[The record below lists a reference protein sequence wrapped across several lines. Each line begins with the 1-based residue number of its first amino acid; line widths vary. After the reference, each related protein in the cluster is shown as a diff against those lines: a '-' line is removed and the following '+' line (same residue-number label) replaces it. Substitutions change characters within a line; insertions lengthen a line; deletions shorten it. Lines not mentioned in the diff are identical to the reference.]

1 MRSEDLEKYDY
12 SPVMGEPEN
21 GFYPVPKGRGT
32 YYWNGERIVPKERG
46 DGGEGQDDRLARPGV
61 CRHEGR
67 STLQG
72 AEATPFWFEYCALC
86 EGSDDE

>member
-32 YYWNGERIVPKERG
+32 YYWNGKMIVPKE
-46 DGGEGQDDRLARPGV
+46 EGQ
-61 CRHEGR
+61 HEKEM
-67 STLQG
+67 
-72 AEATPFWFEYCALC
+72 A
-86 EGSDDE
+86 

>member
-46 DGGEGQDDRLARPGV
+46 WPGENELPWELYEGFIKENRLHVPVEEILRTT
-61 CRHEGR
+61 REGI
-67 STLQG
+67 
-72 AEATPFWFEYCALC
+72 A
-86 EGSDDE
+86 